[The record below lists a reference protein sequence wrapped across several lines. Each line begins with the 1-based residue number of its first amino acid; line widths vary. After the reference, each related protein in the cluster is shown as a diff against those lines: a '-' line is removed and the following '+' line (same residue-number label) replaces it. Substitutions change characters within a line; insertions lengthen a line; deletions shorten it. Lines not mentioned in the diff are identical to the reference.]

1 VLGNIIGFVGLPL
14 FLFTVFDDMYSLPQ
28 MLLSYDIVSSI
39 VSVALFAVGVVGATI
54 IACRHEMAET
64 PASLMRP
71 KAPRAGSRIL
81 LERIGFI
88 WRRMGFL
95 NKVAAR
101 NLFRYKKRAFM
112 TIFGIAGCTA
122 LVICG
127 MGIRDTSVALSP
139 KQYGH
144 ITRYDLLAVA
154 NPDDFSQTC
163 AALDERS
170 AVKDSGVTV
179 TSTLPIM
186 TDNVTFTFGGKSETV
201 QLIVVPDDRTNDLD
215 DYVRLEDESK
225 EPLSLRDGDVYLSKS
240 SQLVLG
246 IQPGDTAHVQD
257 SSLNVAKVKVS
268 DISLNYLG
276 NTLYMTQ
283 STYERAFGRSVR
295 LNGIFALLKG
305 SSADQIAFSKKLKSD
320 GWLSIS
326 STAEHWE
333 NFEANFTIINSVV
346 VLVTFMAACL
356 SFVVVFTL
364 SNTNISERERELAT
378 IKVLGFRRGEVHH
391 YVNKETLILTAI
403 GAALGVPL
411 GGLLAESFT
420 YILQMPSLY
429 FDVEVEPLSYVL
441 AVVLSFGFT
450 FIVNLATNR
459 TLNKID
465 MVGALKSAE

>member
-1 VLGNIIGFVGLPL
+1 MDYSLWACLIGGVLGNIIGFVGLPL

-28 MLLSYDIVSSI
+28 MLLSYDIVSSL

-54 IACRHEMAET
+54 IACRHRDGRR
-64 PASLMRP
+64 PRPRSCRP

-170 AVKDSGVTV
+170 AAKDSNVTV
-179 TSTLPIM
+179 SSTLPIM

-215 DYVRLEDESK
+215 DYARLEDESK

-246 IQPGDTAHVQD
+246 IQPGDTAQVQD
-257 SSLNVAKVKVS
+257 SSLNVAKVKS
-268 DISLNYLG
+268 QRHLAQLFG
-276 NTLYMTQ
+276 QHALYD
-283 STYERAFGRSVR
+283 AGH
-295 LNGIFALLKG
+295 L
-305 SSADQIAFSKKLKSD
+305 
-320 GWLSIS
+320 
-326 STAEHWE
+326 
-333 NFEANFTIINSVV
+333 
-346 VLVTFMAACL
+346 
-356 SFVVVFTL
+356 
-364 SNTNISERERELAT
+364 
-378 IKVLGFRRGEVHH
+378 
-391 YVNKETLILTAI
+391 
-403 GAALGVPL
+403 
-411 GGLLAESFT
+411 
-420 YILQMPSLY
+420 
-429 FDVEVEPLSYVL
+429 
-441 AVVLSFGFT
+441 
-450 FIVNLATNR
+450 
-459 TLNKID
+459 
-465 MVGALKSAE
+465 